1 MESEQLK
8 TLSIMIVAL
17 ATAAIVS
24 MDLGVPY
31 SDNEKLVYTNMS
43 IQSIVVSSVAY
54 SITTDINQTIAITLI
69 WLAIKYHK

>member
-17 ATAAIVS
+17 VTAAIVS